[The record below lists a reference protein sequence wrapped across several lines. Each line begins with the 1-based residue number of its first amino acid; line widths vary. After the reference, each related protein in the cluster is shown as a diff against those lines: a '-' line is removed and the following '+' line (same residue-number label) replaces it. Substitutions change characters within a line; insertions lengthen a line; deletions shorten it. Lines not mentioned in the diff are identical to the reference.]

1 MGDKRGAGKVFQRNM
16 GWAWGGGS
24 PHIIGF
30 VVDGNDGRVVFPIRR
45 QHENT
50 VRPGAVCGGVAGQ
63 VGATNNGGAVV
74 VRQGTS
80 TVNFQALPNDW
91 VLWRGH
97 RLAIRLVS
105 SNRENFFAMKAQ
117 EPIEVLSSS
126 VTMDIDDA
134 RHQDTYGGKPLY
146 WQEYMNEAGCYP
158 SADYVCK
165 WEGPK
170 DSAPTP

>member
-63 VGATNNGGAVV
+63 VGATNNGGAVGDGLLGGLPGGGLV
-74 VRQGTS
+74 TGHKTS
-80 TVNFQALPNDW
+80 PET
-91 VLWRGH
+91 
-97 RLAIRLVS
+97 I
-105 SNRENFFAMKAQ
+105 
-117 EPIEVLSSS
+117 
-126 VTMDIDDA
+126 
-134 RHQDTYGGKPLY
+134 Y
-146 WQEYMNEAGCYP
+146 
-158 SADYVCK
+158 
-165 WEGPK
+165 
-170 DSAPTP
+170 